1 MDTGV
6 KFKTVAQSTLSHPT
20 FSTLSTGLY
29 PYQHGVHGWTDKIP
43 ADIETVFDVETH
55 ETGYFQRGSPAQ
67 DPMYAILEVESSTPL
82 SDLNEP
88 FFYMERHDAKRSVW
102 WHRRRIL

>member
-29 PYQHGVHGWTDKIP
+29 PFQHGVHGWTDKIP
-43 ADIETVFDVETH
+43 ADIETVFDVETQ
-55 ETGYFQRGSPAQ
+55 EPAT
-67 DPMYAILEVESSTPL
+67 SSAAA
-82 SDLNEP
+82 
-88 FFYMERHDAKRSVW
+88 RHRTQCTRFLKSKR
-102 WHRRRIL
+102 RPRYRT